1 MKAGISAIRSITY
14 AEVFTFMNI
23 LELLNKE
30 LSNGNEYFNES
41 GESLNTKRE
50 KAKAKKEY
58 LTLVKEDKIDIEMS
72 LADFTSSY
80 LSEFC
85 ETTLISN
92 VVELLI
98 SSEKDGEEL
107 RYIVE
112 SFLLGKDITVAE
124 EESEVE

>member
-1 MKAGISAIRSITY
+1 
-14 AEVFTFMNI
+14 MNI